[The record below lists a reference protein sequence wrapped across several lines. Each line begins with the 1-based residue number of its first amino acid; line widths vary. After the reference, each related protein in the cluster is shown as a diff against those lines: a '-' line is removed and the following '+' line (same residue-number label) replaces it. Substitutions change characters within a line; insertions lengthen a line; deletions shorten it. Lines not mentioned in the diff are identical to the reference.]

1 MLYTVVYVEYHL
13 SFACLTKR
21 TAVNASSGS
30 KQPTLTS
37 SLRYMVRKLQHLQKE
52 VKKARK
58 KDKKRK
64 RRRFQLLHQEIQMLK
79 SIKLSAAERR

>member
-1 MLYTVVYVEYHL
+1 MLYTVVYVESPL
-13 SFACLTKR
+13 SIACLTRKIV
-21 TAVNASSGS
+21 VNASSGS
-30 KQPTLTS
+30 KQHTQNS